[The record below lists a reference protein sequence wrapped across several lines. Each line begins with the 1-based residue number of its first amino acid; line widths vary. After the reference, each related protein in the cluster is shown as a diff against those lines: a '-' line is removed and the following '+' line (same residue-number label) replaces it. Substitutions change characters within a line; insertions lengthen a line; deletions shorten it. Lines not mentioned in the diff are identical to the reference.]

1 MKEYLIKILGADK
14 INELNLN
21 NNAIGIAKS
30 SMTAGHLLTW
40 TFRRSNLTERKRIT
54 LTLE

>member
-1 MKEYLIKILGADK
+1 VKEYLIKILGADK

-21 NNAIGIAKS
+21 NNTIGIAKS
-30 SMTAGHLLTW
+30 SMTAGHLLT
-40 TFRRSNLTERKRIT
+40 ERKRIT